1 MQNKLIKTLAAFS
14 IMTGLTGCS
23 SFLEIGEPPT
33 ECPYALQEGLPCTS
47 ARTVWE
53 LTNKSKDIAVIKRDL
68 IAKNKAGYNHDNNDD
83 DDNSEKDKY
92 IPQYPGGTAAERSKI
107 YSQYQNNYKKYP
119 AADPMAIL
127 HEAKVLRVLVNS
139 WQDKEHNLHMPG
151 YTYVEITPRRW
162 EVGRDATATPA
173 MVTSL
178 NARSSSLKEREKMS
192 PTGDPSGMQVIQRYP
207 QAPAKDKV
215 SDYVKEF

>member
-1 MQNKLIKTLAAFS
+1 MAFS
-14 IMTGLTGCS
+14 IMSGLTGCS

-33 ECPYALQEGLPCTS
+33 ECPYAQQEGLPCTS
-47 ARTVWE
+47 ARKMWE
-53 LTNKSKDIAVIKRDL
+53 LTNKSTDIAVIKRDL
-68 IAKNKAGYNHDNNDD
+68 IAERKANHDHDD
-83 DDNSEKDKY
+83 DDDDDGAKY
-92 IPQYPGGTAAERSKI
+92 TIPYPGGTSAERSKI
-107 YSQYQNNYKKYP
+107 YSEYQNNYKKYP

-151 YTYVEITPRRW
+151 YTYVEIAPRRW

-178 NARSSSLKEREKMS
+178 NARSSALKEREKMS
-192 PTGDPSGMQVIQRYP
+192 PTGDPSGMQVTQRYP